1 MNGTLT
7 AGRARNMKRSI
18 ETCAH
23 TGKERMNNP
32 PVGLVAP
39 ETDHDAGRR
48 DWAHDPYLDPGPVVG
63 RQESLKIL
71 ELE

>member
-1 MNGTLT
+1 MNGAAT
-7 AGRARNMKRSI
+7 AGRARSMKRSI

-32 PVGLVAP
+32 PVGLVTP
-39 ETDHDAGRR
+39 ETGRDAGRR
-48 DWAHDPYLDPGPVVG
+48 VWASRPDLVVG
-63 RQESLKIL
+63 RQESRKIV